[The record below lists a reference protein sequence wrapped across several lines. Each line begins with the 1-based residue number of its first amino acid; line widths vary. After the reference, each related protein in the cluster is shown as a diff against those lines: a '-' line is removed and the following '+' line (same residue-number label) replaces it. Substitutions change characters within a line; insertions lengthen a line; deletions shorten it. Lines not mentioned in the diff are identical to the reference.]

1 MNLYIVGLVF
11 KSRRENQPFKKDIEM
26 KTNKLDIKILTI
38 LRSPEL
44 TEDDFDELEETHKLR
59 TKSTKI
65 RGIKK
70 VKGDF

>member
-1 MNLYIVGLVF
+1 
-11 KSRRENQPFKKDIEM
+11 M

-44 TEDDFDELEETHKLR
+44 TEDDFDELEETHNLR
-59 TKSTKI
+59 AKSTKI
-65 RGIKK
+65 HGIKK